1 MLVATLWCD
10 LARGCCSRTVMVNKA
25 VANPRPLDRTDTVLP
40 PVLDLNFRSYDSS
53 PVQSHPSVLPTVQSR

>member
-10 LARGCCSRTVMVNKA
+10 LGCCSLTVMVIKA

-40 PVLDLNFRSYDSS
+40 PVLDLNCRSYDSS
-53 PVQSHPSVLPTVQSR
+53 PVQSHLSVLPTVQSR